1 MLHLLSQEEATW
13 KLVRNLF
20 YDRLEGRLQL
30 DMMMDV
36 DGGGDGEDRHVIV
49 GIQRDQEIADNLVKR
64 DKTLRECQVLGCFRN
79 SVKCPKLKILILKQ
93 LLL

>member
-20 YDRLEGRLQL
+20 YDRLEGRLQH

-36 DGGGDGEDRHVIV
+36 DGGGGGEDRHVIV

-64 DKTLRECQVLGCFRN
+64 DKTLRECQVVRCTQFLAN
-79 SVKCPKLKILILKQ
+79 IKKILILK
-93 LLL
+93 